1 MKQKKGILLIVMFAD
16 MGFIIGATFG
26 YMNNHLIIGLCLG
39 LLAGLLTGVVAVFK
53 IGVKNNL
60 SRGNKKLIFREF
72 SSKNIMRG
80 KTDIGVENNEEY
92 EVKEEV

>member
-1 MKQKKGILLIVMFAD
+1 MKQKKGILLIVMFAAI
-16 MGFIIGATFG
+16 GFIIGTTFG
-26 YMNNHLIIGLCLG
+26 YMNDHLIIGLCLG
-39 LLAGLLTGVVAVFK
+39 FLACLLTGVVTVFK
-53 IGVKNNL
+53 IGIKNNL

>member
-1 MKQKKGILLIVMFAD
+1 MFAA

-53 IGVKNNL
+53 IGVK
-60 SRGNKKLIFREF
+60 KQFE
-72 SSKNIMRG
+72 
-80 KTDIGVENNEEY
+80 
-92 EVKEEV
+92 